1 MRGQSCLDVGE
12 GGGRGR
18 YSGITAGFDQLDNDQ
33 SLPPL
38 ISRSLVPSA

>member
-1 MRGQSCLDVGE
+1 MRGQSCLDGGG

-18 YSGITAGFDQLDNDQ
+18 YSGITAGFDQLDNDR

-38 ISRSLVPSA
+38 ISCSRVPSA